1 MLMGHNLEISLDV
14 SSLQLPPCGPLIAGQ
29 WRQTAAV
36 FAVRNPANGQ
46 LLAQVH
52 STSQADADAALATAV
67 AAFSDWRFSP
77 ARLRADL
84 LERWYL
90 LITQQQERLAQLLS
104 AEQGKPLAEARA
116 EISYAA
122 SYVQWF
128 AGEALRLEGDWQ
140 APSIAGRQLVNL
152 PEPVGVVLALTPWN
166 FPAAMVTRKV
176 AAAVA
181 AGCTVLLKPS
191 EQTPLTALALAE
203 LAVQAGFPAG
213 LLQVL
218 PVAEPAALTAHL
230 LARPEIAKVSFT
242 GSTAVGRLLMRQ
254 SADTLKRLSLE
265 LGGNAP
271 LLVFADADL
280 DSAVAGIM
288 AAKFRNSGQTCVC
301 VNRVLADAK
310 IATVLE
316 QKLAQAVLALR
327 VGPAWQPEVQLG
339 PLISEKAVHKVQ
351 TLVSEALAQGARLV
365 CQHSEVPAG
374 GNFVAPALLAD
385 VRMQMAIC
393 QQEIFAPVL
402 TLQTFASEE
411 QALAMANQ
419 CESGL
424 AAYLYGRDEKRNF
437 HVARRLAA
445 GMVGINSTAIS
456 DARIPFGGSGNAG
469 FGREGSK
476 YGIREYLQNRH
487 LCWELG
493 E

>member
-1 MLMGHNLEISLDV
+1 MEHHLEISLDV
-14 SSLQLPPCGPLIAGQ
+14 SSLQLPPCGPLIAGE
-29 WRQTAAV
+29 WLQTSSRFEV
-36 FAVRNPANGQ
+36 QNPAN
-46 LLAQVH
+46 AQVLALVGN
-52 STSQADADAALATAV
+52 TTQADADVAVAAAV
-67 AAFSDWRFSP
+67 AAFADWRFSP
-77 ARLRADL
+77 ARQRAEL
-84 LERWYL
+84 LERWYQ
-90 LITQQQERLAQLLS
+90 LIAQQQERLALLLS

-128 AGEALRLEGDWQ
+128 AGEALRLDGDWQ
-140 APSIAGRQLVNL
+140 TPSIAGRQLVNL

-203 LAVQAGFPAG
+203 LALQAGFPPG

-218 PVAEPAALTAHL
+218 PVAEPAALTADL
-230 LARPEIAKVSFT
+230 LARSEIAKVSFT
-242 GSTAVGRLLMRQ
+242 GSTAVGQLLMRQ

-310 IATVLE
+310 IAAALE

-327 VGPAWQPEVQLG
+327 VGPAWQPDVQLG
-339 PLISEKAVHKVQ
+339 PLISAKAVHKVQ

-365 CQHSEVPAG
+365 CQQAAVPAG

-385 VRMQMAIC
+385 VQMQMAIC
-393 QQEIFAPVL
+393 QQEIFGPVL
-402 TLQTFASEE
+402 TLQTFASEA
-411 QALAMANQ
+411 QALALANQ

-424 AAYLYGRDEKRNF
+424 AAYLYGQDEKRNF
-437 HVARRLAA
+437 RIARRLQA
-445 GMVGINSTAIS
+445 GMVGINTTAIS
-456 DARIPFGGSGNAG
+456 DARIPFGGTGNAG

-476 YGIREYLQNRH
+476 YGIREYQQLRH